1 MFLKKTN
8 TEGKIYLQVVQSYRD
23 ENGISRHKV
32 ICNLGRLDKLRKNE
46 SAKRI
51 LLELLEL
58 LLSDADKSSKEEHI
72 QQSIQWKE

>member
-1 MFLKKTN
+1 MFLKKTHS
-8 TEGKIYLQVVQSYRD
+8 EGKIYLQVVQSYRD

-32 ICNLGRLDKLRKNE
+32 ICNLGRLDKLRHNE
-46 SAKRI
+46 NARRI

-72 QQSIQWKE
+72 QQSFHWE

>member
-23 ENGISRHKV
+23 KHGISRHKV

-58 LLSDADKSSKEEHI
+58 LMSDVDKSTKEEHI
-72 QQSIQWKE
+72 QQSFNWE

>member
-23 ENGISRHKV
+23 KQGISRHKV

-46 SAKRI
+46 SARRI

-58 LLSDADKSSKEEHI
+58 LMSDADKSSEEQHI
-72 QQSIQWKE
+72 QQTFDWE

>member
-1 MFLKKTN
+1 MFLKKTH

-23 ENGISRHKV
+23 KQGVSRHKI

-51 LLELLEL
+51 LLELLDL
-58 LLSDADKSSKEEHI
+58 LMSDADKSSKEEHI
-72 QQSIQWKE
+72 QQRFNWD

>member
-1 MFLKKTN
+1 MFLKKTH

-23 ENGISRHKV
+23 KQGVSRHKI

-51 LLELLEL
+51 LLELLDL
-58 LLSDADKSSKEEHI
+58 LMSDADKSSKEEHI
-72 QQSIQWKE
+72 QQRFNWE